1 VCYLGSDATQAARAV
16 FSFNLR
22 TMMKREDKTQT
33 DIVRDLHFTASTVSD
48 WVLGK
53 KYPRVDKL
61 QALADYLHCLK
72 SDLTE
77 INKETRPLLSE
88 RVMKRLRED
97 PEFREIFEFLLNVE
111 PESLSAIKQL
121 AKQLS
126 SKRAL

>member
-1 VCYLGSDATQAARAV
+1 MGSEATQAARAV
-16 FSFNLR
+16 FSRNLR
-22 TMMKREDKTQT
+22 DIMNREKKTQT

-77 INKETRPLLSE
+77 EKIETRPLLSE

-97 PEFREIFEFLLNVE
+97 QEFREIFEFLLHVE
-111 PESLSAIKQL
+111 PESLAAIKQL

-126 SKRAL
+126 SKQAP